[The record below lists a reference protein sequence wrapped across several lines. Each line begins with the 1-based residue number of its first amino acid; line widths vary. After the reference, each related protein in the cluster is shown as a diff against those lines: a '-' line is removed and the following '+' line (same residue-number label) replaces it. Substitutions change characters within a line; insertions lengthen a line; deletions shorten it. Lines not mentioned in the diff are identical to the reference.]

1 MSPFLPTA
9 SSTIRR
15 RRPSSLSQPSPINVS
30 TPPIRIIGSEPRTT
44 GGFWLADR

>member
-9 SSTIRR
+9 STTIRR
-15 RRPSSLSQPSPINVS
+15 RRLTQTAPPSPINVS

-44 GGFWLADR
+44 GGFWLGDR